1 MDDYFEENSENHND
15 LPVLKKANDILK
27 VTFALSDI
35 IDKEKDELMLA
46 DQMLSNALTI
56 PSKIA
61 GAEGGNLYSIRF
73 DNATLIKLSARE
85 LLAQAS
91 LVEKE
96 GLCDKEYVQLL
107 RDEIEEFRI
116 LFLNWVSSFD
126 KDDDLE
132 DEWNI
137 RDL

>member
-1 MDDYFEENSENHND
+1 MDDYFEENSENYND

-137 RDL
+137 RNL